1 MRSTAVFLL
10 SVILLFSGCSSNGQQ
25 QKEVAGKVVTV
36 SGKVGFPQVGTIT
49 ITELKNNGQGW
60 QDTITLKSDYSYSKK
75 VTVKEPGYYRLN
87 FYNQQS
93 VDIILDKNNLEVNV
107 DGNNRTGFSEVK
119 GSPDIDLVKKA
130 QGFVQ
135 SLQTTPEFLELSRQF
150 DAART
155 ANDQVKMVALQ
166 EQYQKMSVTA
176 TDQIAALLKSSPAS
190 LGGINI
196 LQGGQMLTKE
206 KYWDVYVLY
215 ADKLKKDLPN
225 SSHAKEF
232 IAMVDKEKALAIGQ
246 LAPEIALPN
255 PDGQVVKL
263 SSLRGKYVL
272 VDFWA
277 KWCGPCRR
285 ENPNVVAAYNKYKD
299 KGFTV
304 YGVSLDRNKADWVQ
318 AIAEDGLTWTHVS
331 DLKYFQ
337 SEAAA
342 TYNISFIPFS
352 LLLDPEG
359 RIVAKNLREG
369 ELDKKLG
376 EIFSK
381 KQ

>member
-1 MRSTAVFLL
+1 MRTTAVFLL

-25 QKEVAGKVVTV
+25 QSKPAGKVVTV

-60 QDTITLKSDYSYSKK
+60 QDTITLKGNYSFSKK
-75 VTVKEPGYYRLN
+75 VTVNEPGYYRLN

-130 QGFVQ
+130 QGYLQ

-155 ANDQVKMVALQ
+155 ANDQAKMVALQ
-166 EQYQKMSVTA
+166 TQYQQMTVTA

-196 LQGGQMLTKE
+196 LQGGQMLSKE
-206 KYWDVYVLY
+206 KYMDVYILY
-215 ADKLKKDLPN
+215 AEKLKKELPN

-232 IAMVDKEKALAIGQ
+232 VAMVDKEKALAIGQ

-304 YGVSLDRNKADWVQ
+304 YGVSLDRTKADWVQ

-359 RIVAKNLREG
+359 RIIAKNLREG

-376 EIFSK
+376 EVFSK

>member
-1 MRSTAVFLL
+1 MKTTVIFLL
-10 SVILLFSGCSSNGQQ
+10 SVVLVLNGCSSNGQQ
-25 QKEVAGKVVTV
+25 PGKTASNVVTV
-36 SGKVGFPQVGTIT
+36 SGKVGFPQTGTIT
-49 ITELKNNGQGW
+49 ITELKNNGMGW
-60 QDTITLKSDYSYSKK
+60 QDTITLKKDYSFSKK
-75 VTVKEPGYYRLN
+75 VTVTEPGYYRLN
-87 FYNQQS
+87 FYNMQS

-107 DGNNRTGFSEVK
+107 DGNNRQGFSEVK

-130 QGFVQ
+130 QGYLQ
-135 SLQTTPEFLELSRQF
+135 SLQTTPEFLELSKQF

-155 ANDQVKMVALQ
+155 ANDQVKMVSLQ

-176 TDQIAALLKSSPAS
+176 TDQIAALLKTAPAS

-196 LQGGQMLTKE
+196 LQGGQMLTKD

-215 ADKLKKDLPN
+215 ADKLKKELPN

-232 IAMVDKEKALAIGQ
+232 IEMIDKEKKLAIGQ
-246 LAPEIALPN
+246 VAPEIALPN

-304 YGVSLDRNKADWVQ
+304 FGVSLDRTKADWVQ
-318 AIAEDGLTWTHVS
+318 AIAEDDLTWTHVS

-342 TYNISFIPFS
+342 TYNITYIPFS
-352 LLLDPEG
+352 LLLDPQG
-359 RIVAKNLREG
+359 KIIAKNLREG
-369 ELDKKLG
+369 ELHKKLD
-376 EIFSK
+376 EIFGK
-381 KQ
+381 K

>member
-1 MRSTAVFLL
+1 MKTTVIFLL
-10 SVILLFSGCSSNGQQ
+10 SVVLVLNGCSSNGQQ
-25 QKEVAGKVVTV
+25 PGKTAANVVTV
-36 SGKVGFPQVGTIT
+36 SGKVGFPQTGTIT
-49 ITELKNNGQGW
+49 ITELKNNGMGW
-60 QDTITLKSDYSYSKK
+60 QDTITLKKDYSFTKK
-75 VTVKEPGYYRLN
+75 VTVTEPGYYRLN
-87 FYNQQS
+87 FYNMQS

-107 DGNNRTGFSEVK
+107 DGNNRQGFSEVK

-130 QGFVQ
+130 QGYLQ
-135 SLQTTPEFLELSRQF
+135 SLQTTPEFLELSKQF

-155 ANDQVKMVALQ
+155 ANDQVKMVSLQ

-176 TDQIAALLKSSPAS
+176 TDQIAALLKTAPAS

-196 LQGGQMLTKE
+196 LQGGQMLTKD

-215 ADKLKKDLPN
+215 ADKLKKELPN
-225 SSHAKEF
+225 SSHAKDF
-232 IAMVDKEKALAIGQ
+232 IAMVDKEKKLSIGQ

-304 YGVSLDRNKADWVQ
+304 FGVSLDRTKADWVQ

-342 TYNISFIPFS
+342 TYNITYIPFS
-352 LLLDPEG
+352 LLLDPQG
-359 RIVAKNLREG
+359 KIIAKNLREG
-369 ELDKKLG
+369 ELHKKLD
-376 EIFSK
+376 EIFGK
-381 KQ
+381 K

>member
-1 MRSTAVFLL
+1 MKTTVIFLL
-10 SVILLFSGCSSNGQQ
+10 SVVLVLNGCSSNGQQ
-25 QKEVAGKVVTV
+25 PGKTATNVVTV
-36 SGKVGFPQVGTIT
+36 SGKVGFPQTGTIT
-49 ITELKNNGQGW
+49 ITELKNNGMGW
-60 QDTITLKSDYSYSKK
+60 QDTITLKKDYSFAKK
-75 VTVKEPGYYRLN
+75 VTVTEPGYYRLN
-87 FYNQQS
+87 FYNMQS
-93 VDIILDKNNLEVNV
+93 VDIILDKSNLEVNV
-107 DGNNRTGFSEVK
+107 DGNNRQGFSEVK

-130 QGFVQ
+130 QGYLQ
-135 SLQTTPEFLELSRQF
+135 SLQMTPEFLELSKQF

-155 ANDQVKMVALQ
+155 ANDQVKMVSLQ
-166 EQYQKMSVTA
+166 EQYQKMSITA
-176 TDQIAALLKSSPAS
+176 TDQIAALLKTAPAS

-196 LQGGQMLTKE
+196 LQGGQMLTKD

-215 ADKLKKDLPN
+215 ADKLKKELPN
-225 SSHAKEF
+225 SSHAKDF
-232 IAMVDKEKALAIGQ
+232 IAMIDKEKKLAIGQ
-246 LAPEIALPN
+246 VAPEIALPN

-304 YGVSLDRNKADWVQ
+304 FGVSLDRTKADWVQ

-342 TYNISFIPFS
+342 TYNITYIPFS
-352 LLLDPEG
+352 LLLDPQG
-359 RIVAKNLREG
+359 KIIAKNLREG
-369 ELDKKLG
+369 ELHKKLD
-376 EIFSK
+376 EIFGK
-381 KQ
+381 K

>member
-1 MRSTAVFLL
+1 MKTTVIFLL
-10 SVILLFSGCSSNGQQ
+10 SVVLVLNGCSSNGQQ
-25 QKEVAGKVVTV
+25 PGKTAANVVIV
-36 SGKVGFPQVGTIT
+36 SGKVGFPQTGTIT
-49 ITELKNNGQGW
+49 ITELKNNGMGW
-60 QDTITLKSDYSYSKK
+60 QDTITLKKDYSFAKK
-75 VTVKEPGYYRLN
+75 VTVTEPGYYRLN
-87 FYNQQS
+87 FYNMQS
-93 VDIILDKNNLEVNV
+93 VDIILDKSNLEVNV
-107 DGNNRTGFSEVK
+107 DGNNRQGFSEVK

-130 QGFVQ
+130 QGYLQ
-135 SLQTTPEFLELSRQF
+135 SLQTTPEFLELSKQF

-155 ANDQVKMVALQ
+155 ANDQVKMVSLQ

-176 TDQIAALLKSSPAS
+176 TDQIAALLKTAPAS

-196 LQGGQMLTKE
+196 LQGGQMLTKD

-215 ADKLKKDLPN
+215 ADKLKKELPN

-232 IAMVDKEKALAIGQ
+232 IAMIDKEKKLAIGQ

-304 YGVSLDRNKADWVQ
+304 FGVSLDRTKADWVQ

-342 TYNISFIPFS
+342 TYNITYIPFS
-352 LLLDPEG
+352 LLLDPQG
-359 RIVAKNLREG
+359 KIIAKNLREG
-369 ELDKKLG
+369 ELHKKLD
-376 EIFSK
+376 EIFGK
-381 KQ
+381 K

>member
-1 MRSTAVFLL
+1 MRTTAVFLL

-25 QKEVAGKVVTV
+25 QSKPTGTVVTV
-36 SGKVGFPQVGTIT
+36 SGKVGFPQAGTIT

-60 QDTITLKSDYSYSKK
+60 QDTITLKGNYSFSKK
-75 VTVKEPGYYRLN
+75 VTVNEPGYYRLN

-130 QGFVQ
+130 QGYLQ

-155 ANDQVKMVALQ
+155 ANDQAKMVALQ
-166 EQYQKMSVTA
+166 AQYQQMTVTA

-196 LQGGQMLTKE
+196 LQGGQMLSKE
-206 KYWDVYVLY
+206 KYMDVYILY
-215 ADKLKKDLPN
+215 AEKLKKELPN

-232 IAMVDKEKALAIGQ
+232 VAMVDKEKALAIGQ

-304 YGVSLDRNKADWVQ
+304 YGVSLDRTKADWVQ

-359 RIVAKNLREG
+359 RIIAKNLREG

-376 EIFSK
+376 EVFSK

>member
-1 MRSTAVFLL
+1 MKTTVIFLL
-10 SVILLFSGCSSNGQQ
+10 SVVLVLNGCSSNGQQ
-25 QKEVAGKVVTV
+25 PGKTAANVVTV
-36 SGKVGFPQVGTIT
+36 SGKVGFPQTGTIT
-49 ITELKNNGQGW
+49 ITELKNNGMGW
-60 QDTITLKSDYSYSKK
+60 QDTITLRKDYSFTKK
-75 VTVKEPGYYRLN
+75 VTVTEPGYYRLN
-87 FYNQQS
+87 FYNMQS

-107 DGNNRTGFSEVK
+107 DGNNRQGFSEVK

-130 QGFVQ
+130 QGYLQ
-135 SLQTTPEFLELSRQF
+135 SLQTTPEFLELSKQF

-155 ANDQVKMVALQ
+155 ANDQVKMVSLQ

-176 TDQIAALLKSSPAS
+176 TDQIAALLKTAPAS

-196 LQGGQMLTKE
+196 LQGGQMLTKD

-215 ADKLKKDLPN
+215 ADKLKKELPN

-232 IAMVDKEKALAIGQ
+232 IAMIDKEKKLAVGQ

-304 YGVSLDRNKADWVQ
+304 FGVSLDRTKADWVQ

-342 TYNISFIPFS
+342 TYNITYIPFS
-352 LLLDPEG
+352 LLLDPQG
-359 RIVAKNLREG
+359 KIIAKNLREG
-369 ELDKKLG
+369 ELHKKLD
-376 EIFSK
+376 EIFGK
-381 KQ
+381 K